1 MGQFSWYFA
10 DKKQRLINGEW
21 RDSYLLVPPEFQNEY
36 GKAIHETHYEGYGVF
51 GGYDVY
57 ELIAKWNRSE
67 IPEIVGK
74 MKAGEWVCTA
84 SEEDI
89 EKLIAYY
96 KDETKVSDLRWLGI
110 MMACYDEDNC
120 ALKYQIKITT
130 EEMDYGDVP
139 PSEVDP
145 NQGW

>member
-57 ELIAKWNRSE
+57 ELVARWNRSM
-67 IPEIVGK
+67 IPEIIGK
-74 MKAGEWVCTA
+74 MLVGSGYANRAKKTSNSSLNIITA
-84 SEEDI
+84 SW
-89 EKLIAYY
+89 LCVTSGMM
-96 KDETKVSDLRWLGI
+96 KDG
-110 MMACYDEDNC
+110 
-120 ALKYQIKITT
+120 
-130 EEMDYGDVP
+130 
-139 PSEVDP
+139 SES
-145 NQGW
+145 

>member
-96 KDETKVSDLRWLGI
+96 KAETKVSDLRWLGI
-110 MMACYDEDNC
+110 MMACYEEDNF
-120 ALKYQIKITT
+120 ALKYPIKITT
-130 EEMDYGDVP
+130 EEMEYDDVP